1 MNGLMHHKTFI
12 LRVKMELK
20 TSQYKT
26 NPMQTPW
33 LHRYAILVAVCTLLL
48 VLAGAS
54 VTSKE
59 AGLSVPDWPLSY
71 GQVIPEMTGGVF
83 FETGHRMIAGVVG
96 LLTIILATWI
106 ARAETRAWMRRLGG
120 AAVSLVIAQALLGG
134 ATVLMLQPP
143 PVSIAHA
150 CLAQLFFS
158 VTVAIAVFTSRKW
171 QEGPEPV
178 EDYGWPSLRSLAI
191 LTPVL
196 VLVQIALGAGFRH
209 RAFGLLPHVIGAML
223 VPLVIL
229 LTGIFVLQ
237 QFPKHRSLRPA
248 AIALLSITGVQVLLG
263 IIAYVARINAFEYPL
278 AMVLTTV
285 THVATG
291 GLTLAASVVLAIQ
304 IRRNVR
310 VRASEATE
318 THQQAVTS

>member
-1 MNGLMHHKTFI
+1 MK
-12 LRVKMELK
+12 
-20 TSQYKT
+20 
-26 NPMQTPW
+26 TPW

-71 GQVIPEMTGGVF
+71 GQVIPQMTGGVL
-83 FETGHRMIAGVVG
+83 FETGHRDIAGVVG
-96 LLTIILATWI
+96 ILTIILAIWI
-106 ARAETRAWMRRLGG
+106 QRVEKRQWMRRLGWV
-120 AAVSLVIAQALLGG
+120 ALSLVVAQALLGG

-196 VLVQIALGAGFRH
+196 ILVQIALGAGFRH
-209 RAFGLLPHVIGAML
+209 RAFGLLPHVVGAML

-229 LTGIFVLQ
+229 LAGIFVLH
-237 QFPKHRSLRPA
+237 QFPKHKSLRPA
-248 AIALLSITGVQVLLG
+248 AVALLSITGVQVFLG
-263 IIAYVARINAFEYPL
+263 ILAYVARINAAEYPL

-285 THVATG
+285 VHVATG

-310 VRASEATE
+310 VRASEAAE
-318 THQQAVTS
+318 THQQAVAR

>member
-1 MNGLMHHKTFI
+1 
-12 LRVKMELK
+12 
-20 TSQYKT
+20 
-26 NPMQTPW
+26 MQTPW

-71 GQVIPEMTGGVF
+71 GQVIPQMTGGVL
-83 FETGHRMIAGVVG
+83 FETGHRYIAGIVAI
-96 LLTIILATWI
+96 LTIGLAMWI
-106 ARAETRAWMRRLGG
+106 AKVEKRAWMRRLGW
-120 AAVSLVIAQALLGG
+120 AAVGLIVAQALLGG
-134 ATVLMLQPP
+134 ATVLLLQPP

-171 QEGPEPV
+171 QEGPDPV

-191 LTPVL
+191 VTPVL
-196 VLVQIALGAGFRH
+196 ILLQIALGAGFRH
-209 RAFGLLPHVIGAML
+209 RAFGLLPHVVGAML
-223 VPLVIL
+223 VPLMIL
-229 LTGIFVLQ
+229 LVGVFALH
-237 QFPKHRSLRPA
+237 QFPQHRALRPA
-248 AIALLSITGVQVLLG
+248 ATGLLAITLAQVVLG
-263 IIAYVARINAFEYPL
+263 IAAYFARINAVEYPL

-285 THVATG
+285 AHVATG

-310 VRASEATE
+310 ASEAAE
-318 THQQAVTS
+318 SHQQAVAR

>member
-1 MNGLMHHKTFI
+1 
-12 LRVKMELK
+12 
-20 TSQYKT
+20 
-26 NPMQTPW
+26 
-33 LHRYAILVAVCTLLL
+33 
-48 VLAGAS
+48 
-54 VTSKE
+54 
-59 AGLSVPDWPLSY
+59 
-71 GQVIPEMTGGVF
+71 MTGGVL
-83 FETGHRMIAGVVG
+83 FETGHRDIAGVVG
-96 LLTIILATWI
+96 ILTIILAIWI
-106 ARAETRAWMRRLGG
+106 QRVEKRQWMRRLGWV
-120 AAVSLVIAQALLGG
+120 ALSLVVAQALLGG

-196 VLVQIALGAGFRH
+196 ILVQIALGAGFRH

-223 VPLVIL
+223 VPLAIL

-237 QFPKHRSLRPA
+237 QFPKHRALRPA
-248 AIALLSITGVQVLLG
+248 ASGLLG
-263 IIAYVARINAFEYPL
+263 ITLVQVFLGVIAYVARTNAAEYPL

-285 THVATG
+285 AHVATG

-304 IRRNVR
+304 LRRNVR
-310 VRASEATE
+310 VRASAAAE
-318 THQQAVTS
+318 THQQVIAR

>member
-1 MNGLMHHKTFI
+1 
-12 LRVKMELK
+12 
-20 TSQYKT
+20 
-26 NPMQTPW
+26 MQTSW

-71 GQVIPEMTGGVF
+71 GQVIPDMAGGVL
-83 FETGHRMIAGVVG
+83 FETGHRDIAGVVG
-96 LLTIILATWI
+96 ILTVILAIWI
-106 ARAETRAWMRRLGG
+106 SRVEKRPWMRRLGWV
-120 AAVSLVIAQALLGG
+120 AVSLVVAQALLGG

-191 LTPVL
+191 VTPIL
-196 VLVQIALGAGFRH
+196 ILLQIALGAGFRH
-209 RAFGLLPHVIGAML
+209 RAFGLLPHVVGAMI

-229 LTGIFVLQ
+229 LVGVFALH

-248 AIALLSITGVQVLLG
+248 AVALLSITGVQVFLG
-263 IIAYVARINAFEYPL
+263 VIAYIARINAAEYPL

>member
-1 MNGLMHHKTFI
+1 MK
-12 LRVKMELK
+12 
-20 TSQYKT
+20 SS
-26 NPMQTPW
+26 W

-71 GQVIPEMTGGVF
+71 GQVIPEMTGGVL
-83 FETGHRMIAGVVG
+83 FETGHRMIATVVG
-96 LLTIILATWI
+96 MLTVILAIWI
-106 ARAETRAWMRRLGG
+106 ARIEKRAWMRRLGWV
-120 AAVSLVIAQALLGG
+120 AVSLVVAQGLLGG
-134 ATVLMLQPP
+134 ATVLLLQPAP
-143 PVSIAHA
+143 ISMAHA

-196 VLVQIALGAGFRH
+196 ILVQIALGAGFRH
-209 RAFGLLPHVIGAML
+209 RAFGLLPHVVGAML

-248 AIALLSITGVQVLLG
+248 AVALLSITGVQVFLG
-263 IIAYVARINAFEYPL
+263 VIAYIARINAAEYPL

-285 THVATG
+285 AHVATG

-310 VRASEATE
+310 VRASESAE
-318 THQQAVTS
+318 THHQVVAQ

>member
-1 MNGLMHHKTFI
+1 MK
-12 LRVKMELK
+12 
-20 TSQYKT
+20 
-26 NPMQTPW
+26 TPW

-71 GQVIPEMTGGVF
+71 GQVIPEMTGGVL
-83 FETGHRMIAGVVG
+83 FETGHRMIATVVG
-96 LLTIILATWI
+96 MLTVILAIWI
-106 ARAETRAWMRRLGG
+106 ARIEKRAWMRRLGWV
-120 AAVSLVIAQALLGG
+120 AVSLVVAQGLLGG
-134 ATVLMLQPP
+134 ATVLLLQPAP
-143 PVSIAHA
+143 ISMAHA

-196 VLVQIALGAGFRH
+196 ILVQIALGAGFRH
-209 RAFGLLPHVIGAML
+209 RAFGLLPHVVGAML

-248 AIALLSITGVQVLLG
+248 AVALLSITGVQVFLG
-263 IIAYVARINAFEYPL
+263 VIAYIARINAAEYPL

-285 THVATG
+285 AHVATG

-310 VRASEATE
+310 VRASESAE
-318 THQQAVTS
+318 THHQVVAQ

>member
-1 MNGLMHHKTFI
+1 MK
-12 LRVKMELK
+12 
-20 TSQYKT
+20 SS
-26 NPMQTPW
+26 W

-71 GQVIPEMTGGVF
+71 GQVIPQMTGGVL
-83 FETGHRMIAGVVG
+83 FETGHRMIATVVG
-96 LLTIILATWI
+96 ILTVILAIWI
-106 ARAETRAWMRRLGG
+106 ARVEKRQWMRRLGWV
-120 AAVSLVIAQALLGG
+120 AVSLVVAQGLLGG
-134 ATVLMLQPP
+134 ATVLLLQPAP
-143 PVSIAHA
+143 ISMAHA

-158 VTVAIAVFTSRKW
+158 VTVAIAVFMSRKW

-196 VLVQIALGAGFRH
+196 ILVQIALGAGFRH

-229 LTGIFVLQ
+229 LAGIFVLQ

-248 AIALLSITGVQVLLG
+248 AIALLTITGVQVFLG
-263 IIAYVARINAFEYPL
+263 VIAYIARINAFEYPL

-285 THVATG
+285 AHVATG

-310 VRASEATE
+310 VRTSEAAE
-318 THQQAVTS
+318 AADSHQQAVAR

>member
-1 MNGLMHHKTFI
+1 
-12 LRVKMELK
+12 
-20 TSQYKT
+20 
-26 NPMQTPW
+26 MQSPW

-71 GQVIPEMTGGVF
+71 GQVIPQMTGGVL
-83 FETGHRMIAGVVG
+83 FETGHRMIATIVG
-96 LLTIILATWI
+96 ILTILLAIWI
-106 ARAETRAWMRRLGG
+106 ARVEKPPHGRAWMRRLGW
-120 AAVSLVIAQALLGG
+120 AAVSLVVAQGLLGG
-134 ATVLMLQPP
+134 ATVLLLQPAP
-143 PVSIAHA
+143 ISIGHA

-191 LTPVL
+191 LTPL
-196 VLVQIALGAGFRH
+196 LILLQIALGAGFRH
-209 RAFGLLPHVIGAML
+209 RAFGLLPHVIGAMI

-229 LTGIFVLQ
+229 LAGVFVLQ
-237 QFPKHRSLRPA
+237 QFPRHRALRPA
-248 AIALLSITGVQVLLG
+248 AIALLTITGVQVVLG
-263 IIAYVARINAFEYPL
+263 IAAYFARMNAAAYPL

-285 THVATG
+285 AHVATG

-310 VRASEATE
+310 VTTPEIAQTR
-318 THQQAVTS
+318 QAVTS

>member
-1 MNGLMHHKTFI
+1 
-12 LRVKMELK
+12 
-20 TSQYKT
+20 
-26 NPMQTPW
+26 MQTSW

-71 GQVIPEMTGGVF
+71 GQVIPDMTGGVL
-83 FETGHRMIAGVVG
+83 FETGHRMIATVVG
-96 LLTIILATWI
+96 MLTVILAIWI
-106 ARAETRAWMRRLGG
+106 ARVEKRPNGRAWMRRLGWV
-120 AAVSLVIAQALLGG
+120 AVSLVVAQGLLGG
-134 ATVLMLQPP
+134 ATVLLLQPAP
-143 PVSIAHA
+143 ISMAHA

-196 VLVQIALGAGFRH
+196 ILVQIALGAGFRH

-229 LTGIFVLQ
+229 LIGIFVLQ
-237 QFPKHRSLRPA
+237 QFPKHRALRPA
-248 AIALLSITGVQVLLG
+248 ASGLLAITLAQVFLGV
-263 IIAYVARINAFEYPL
+263 IAYVARMNAAEYPL
-278 AMVLTTV
+278 AIVLTTV
-285 THVATG
+285 AHVATG
-291 GLTLAASVVLAIQ
+291 GLTLAASIVLAIQ

-310 VRASEATE
+310 VRATE
-318 THQQAVTS
+318 TAETHHQAVAQ

>member
-1 MNGLMHHKTFI
+1 MK
-12 LRVKMELK
+12 
-20 TSQYKT
+20 SS
-26 NPMQTPW
+26 W

-71 GQVIPEMTGGVF
+71 GQVIPDMTGGVL
-83 FETGHRMIAGVVG
+83 FETGHRDIAGVVG
-96 LLTIILATWI
+96 ILTVILAIWI
-106 ARAETRAWMRRLGG
+106 SRVEKRPWMRRLGWV
-120 AAVSLVIAQALLGG
+120 AVSLVAAQALLGG

-191 LTPVL
+191 VTPILILLQV
-196 VLVQIALGAGFRH
+196 ALGAGFRH
-209 RAFGLLPHVIGAML
+209 RAFGLLPHVVGAMI

-229 LTGIFVLQ
+229 LVGVFALH

-248 AIALLSITGVQVLLG
+248 AVALLSITGVQVFLG
-263 IIAYVARINAFEYPL
+263 VIAYIARINAAEYPL

>member
-1 MNGLMHHKTFI
+1 
-12 LRVKMELK
+12 
-20 TSQYKT
+20 
-26 NPMQTPW
+26 MQTVW

-71 GQVIPEMTGGVF
+71 GQVIPDMTGGVL
-83 FETGHRMIAGVVG
+83 FETGHRDIAGVVG
-96 LLTIILATWI
+96 ILTVILAIWI
-106 ARAETRAWMRRLGG
+106 SRVEKRPWMRRLGWV
-120 AAVSLVIAQALLGG
+120 AVSLVAAQALLGG

-191 LTPVL
+191 VTPIL
-196 VLVQIALGAGFRH
+196 ILLQIALGAGFRH
-209 RAFGLLPHVIGAML
+209 RAFGLLPHVVGAMI

-229 LTGIFVLQ
+229 LLGVFALH

-248 AIALLSITGVQVLLG
+248 AVALLSITGVQVFLG
-263 IIAYVARINAFEYPL
+263 VIAYIARINAAEYPL

>member
-1 MNGLMHHKTFI
+1 
-12 LRVKMELK
+12 
-20 TSQYKT
+20 
-26 NPMQTPW
+26 MQTSW

-71 GQVIPEMTGGVF
+71 GQVIPDMTGGVL
-83 FETGHRMIAGVVG
+83 FETGHRMIATVVG
-96 LLTIILATWI
+96 MLTVILAIWI
-106 ARAETRAWMRRLGG
+106 ARVEKRRWMRRLGWV
-120 AAVSLVIAQALLGG
+120 AVSLVVAQGLLGG
-134 ATVLMLQPP
+134 ATVLLLQPAP
-143 PVSIAHA
+143 ISIAHA

-191 LTPVL
+191 LTPIL
-196 VLVQIALGAGFRH
+196 ILLQIALGAGFRH
-209 RAFGLLPHVIGAML
+209 RAFGLLPHVIGAMI

-229 LTGIFVLQ
+229 LVGVFALH
-237 QFPKHRSLRPA
+237 QFPKHKSLSPA
-248 AIALLSITGVQVLLG
+248 AVALLTITGVQVFLG
-263 IIAYVARINAFEYPL
+263 VIAYIARINAAEYPL

-285 THVATG
+285 AHVATG

-310 VRASEATE
+310 VRASEAAE

>member
-1 MNGLMHHKTFI
+1 MK
-12 LRVKMELK
+12 
-20 TSQYKT
+20 SS
-26 NPMQTPW
+26 W

-71 GQVIPEMTGGVF
+71 GQVIPEMTGGVL
-83 FETGHRMIAGVVG
+83 FETGHRMIATVVG
-96 LLTIILATWI
+96 MLTVILAIWI
-106 ARAETRAWMRRLGG
+106 ARIEKRAWMRRLGWV
-120 AAVSLVIAQALLGG
+120 AVSLVVAQGLLGG
-134 ATVLMLQPP
+134 ATVLLLQPAP
-143 PVSIAHA
+143 ISMAHA

-191 LTPVL
+191 LAPVL
-196 VLVQIALGAGFRH
+196 ILVQIALGAGFRH

-248 AIALLSITGVQVLLG
+248 AVALLSITGVQVFLG
-263 IIAYVARINAFEYPL
+263 VIAYIARINAAEYPL

-285 THVATG
+285 AHVATG

-310 VRASEATE
+310 VRASESAE
-318 THQQAVTS
+318 THHQVVAQ